1 MDNTAFPP
9 PLWGDNTTAFIYW
22 ATTTFSAAFFIG
34 QFAPFTT
41 SLINDTMIGKCEPTI
56 GTDAPGTSA

>member
-22 ATTTFSAAFFIG
+22 ATTTFLAAFFIG
-34 QFAPFTT
+34 QFVF
-41 SLINDTMIGKCEPTI
+41 LIFHLI
-56 GTDAPGTSA
+56 SAKIKQQLK